1 MQSGQNH
8 WLVFMPIHKLGSSLI
23 SREDSA
29 TRPYSYHNRSL
40 ILCCLLTLDPH
51 SELCMHIYISRYAC
65 VYVYIYICICI
76 WMYMYIYICINID
89 VYIYIC
95 ICIYRERVA
104 VAVRFFWIILLLIL
118 HNTYGLY
125 FRLCSSL
132 ALSSW
137 SSNDCVF
144 YFESGRLWECTF
156 VEEWL

>member
-29 TRPYSYHNRSL
+29 TRPYWYHNRSL

-51 SELCMHIYISRYAC
+51 SELCMHIYQDMHA
-65 VYVYIYICICI
+65 YIYICI
-76 WMYMYIYICINID
+76 WMYMYISIYKYRCK
-89 VYIYIC
+89 YIYIYVC
-95 ICIYRERVA
+95 ICIYRERMA